1 MLMVNFL
8 IMMNKIIRKIK
19 KNNVIIAI
27 VQVQYIANLFKKKS
41 QKFFNKIK
49 NLIHER
55 HHSKTC

>member
-8 IMMNKIIRKIK
+8 IMMSKTIKRIK
-19 KNNVIIAI
+19 KINVIVAI

-49 NLIHER
+49 NLLNKR